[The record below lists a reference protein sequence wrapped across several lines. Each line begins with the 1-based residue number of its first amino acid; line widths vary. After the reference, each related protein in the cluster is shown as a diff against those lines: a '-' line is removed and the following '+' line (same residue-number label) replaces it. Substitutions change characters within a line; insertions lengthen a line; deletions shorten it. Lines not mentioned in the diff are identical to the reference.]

1 MRDLFT
7 FFRLPACLPAC
18 LVSCRAQRQE
28 ISSLRQ
34 ALAETQDVML
44 KGKQTYNSVMHTK
57 DLQIAQ
63 VGGSQGRA
71 LEHAALRLPVLQGGA
86 GLQWLGLGQNLE
98 VKQHP
103 SSQPTVPALT
113 SPCTV

>member
-1 MRDLFT
+1 MWVT
-7 FFRLPACLPAC
+7 SPYVCLPAFPS
-18 LVSCRAQRQE
+18 LLPCRAQRQE

-63 VGGSQGRA
+63 VG
-71 LEHAALRLPVLQGGA
+71 AA
-86 GLQWLGLGQNLE
+86 
-98 VKQHP
+98 
-103 SSQPTVPALT
+103 SSK
-113 SPCTV
+113 S